1 MKKTKHF
8 ILFIFLL
15 FVARVY
21 SQSYTVYPIPQKM
34 TMGNQTVELSP
45 VFNVIIEDGIHITTI
60 NRLREV
66 VENAGFTMSGSMK
79 REQLQSVQT
88 NNLAWSELFGKGC
101 RIGLHLFL
109 VRYLLTEVI
118 NLILIYWR
126 SIRTILLE
134 ISLFWAMI
142 KNLPIMVWRH

>member
-66 VENAGFTMSGSMK
+66 VENAGFTMSVNEAG
-79 REQLQSVQT
+79 T
-88 NNLAWSELFGKGC
+88 ACLFKP
-101 RIGLHLFL
+101 IFGL
-109 VRYLLTEVI
+109 E
-118 NLILIYWR
+118 
-126 SIRTILLE
+126 
-134 ISLFWAMI
+134 
-142 KNLPIMVWRH
+142 